1 MKMGFTGR
9 LIKMARRHWGTL
21 LIAVLGII
29 GAALLNLVTPEITR
43 RLTAGLQDGVLTQNS
58 LWIYALVLV
67 GAYLVRAVCRFIQL
81 GISHLAAWRFVPE
94 LTLTV
99 YDKLQ
104 ALSLRYYHDKQTGD
118 LMSRMVNDTRQIE
131 ILVAH
136 AIPDLLSNVLIVL
149 GVAVMLFVI
158 NPVLAAFTLI
168 PVPFVVLLSM
178 QYSKRVAPLYRVN
191 QRVLGELNGILQDH
205 VSGMREIQTF
215 HKEQAE
221 HEKIAQECDTY
232 SRVNIHANFANAVYQ
247 PLVQLLTSLGTVIVV
262 ALGGSMALGGDM
274 AVSDVVGFMM
284 YLALFYE
291 PLATLARL
299 VEDVQQTYAGA
310 VRVFDILDA
319 ESEIKEDETPVP
331 LPEGKGDI
339 VFDHVS
345 FWYDPAEPV
354 LRDISFHAAPGTMV
368 ALVGPTGVGKTT
380 ITALL
385 ERFYDPVSGR
395 VLLDGQDIRHARLAD
410 VRDRLSMV
418 LQDTFLFNG
427 TIAENIAYGVESAT
441 REEIEAAARAAH
453 ADEFIRR
460 MPKGYETPVGERG
473 VRLSGGQKQRLSIA
487 RAILRDTPV
496 LILDEATSA
505 VDTETESEI
514 QKAIDHLAGSRT
526 MIVIAHRLSTVRR
539 ADQILVLRDGCI
551 VEQGR
556 HEDLLAQNGLYK
568 ELCDKQAMAA
578 GEEKA

>member
-1 MKMGFTGR
+1 M
-9 LIKMARRHWGTL
+9 
-21 LIAVLGII
+21 
-29 GAALLNLVTPEITR
+29 
-43 RLTAGLQDGVLTQNS
+43 
-58 LWIYALVLV
+58 
-67 GAYLVRAVCRFIQL
+67 
-81 GISHLAAWRFVPE
+81 AAWRFVPE

-168 PVPFVVLLSM
+168 PVPFVVLLSL

-232 SRVNIHANFANAVYQ
+232 SRVNVHANFANAVYQ

-299 VEDVQQTYAGA
+299 VKTYS
-310 VRVFDILDA
+310 RP
-319 ESEIKEDETPVP
+319 TPGRCGYSIFSTP
-331 LPEGKGDI
+331 NRKLKKMKPPSRCRKGKGI
-339 VFDHVS
+339 LCLTMYPS
-345 FWYDPAEPV
+345 GTIRPN
-354 LRDISFHAAPGTMV
+354 RCSGIFHSMRRRALWWRWSAPPGW
-368 ALVGPTGVGKTT
+368 GKTT

-395 VLLDGQDIRHARLAD
+395 VLLDGVDIRHARLAD

-460 MPKGYETPVGERG
+460 MPKGYETPVGETG
-473 VRLSGGQKQRLSIA
+473 
-487 RAILRDTPV
+487 RA
-496 LILDEATSA
+496 
-505 VDTETESEI
+505 
-514 QKAIDHLAGSRT
+514 AI
-526 MIVIAHRLSTVRR
+526 RR
-539 ADQILVLRDGCI
+539 A
-551 VEQGR
+551 
-556 HEDLLAQNGLYK
+556 K
-568 ELCDKQAMAA
+568 AA
-578 GEEKA
+578 AVYCPGYFAGHARC